1 MARRHS
7 AIVLVPLFA
16 ILAIATLLGALAI
29 FYSTDGSA
37 ALRGGL
43 AVGFCTVVALAF
55 RMLPLR
61 RAILCFLICSVL
73 LLIWYAGIAASN
85 DRAWEPDVAV
95 LPAATVDGDR
105 VAITHIRDFEYRS
118 ETAFTPRYY
127 DAVYELS
134 ALRSVDM
141 VVSHWSSEAIAHVF
155 LTFGFADGRYLA
167 ISIETRRARGRPYST
182 LAGFFKHYELIYV
195 VGDER
200 DLIGLRTDIRRETV
214 YLYRLQMSDQARR
227 ALFLSYIDQISALQK
242 RPQFYN
248 TLTDNCTTG
257 ILRNANAVS
266 HQIDYSW
273 KVLASGYADSYAYD
287 IGRLDQSMPFAELKR
302 RSRISRSASDRPDPD
317 FSEQIRQGLVVAQ

>member
-1 MARRHS
+1 MFC
-7 AIVLVPLFA
+7 V
-16 ILAIATLLGALAI
+16 
-29 FYSTDGSA
+29 
-37 ALRGGL
+37 
-43 AVGFCTVVALAF
+43 AVILAF
-55 RMLPLR
+55 RMLSLQ
-61 RAILCFLICSVL
+61 RATVFFLICSAVL
-73 LLIWYAGIAASN
+73 LTWYVRIAPSN
-85 DRAWEPDVAV
+85 ERAWEPDVAV
-95 LPAATVDGDR
+95 LPAATIDGDR
-105 VAITHIRDFEYRS
+105 VAIAHIRDFEYRS

-127 DAVYELS
+127 DATYELS

-200 DLIGLRTDIRRETV
+200 DLIGLRTDIRREAV
-214 YLYRLQMSDQARR
+214 YLYRLQMSDEARR
-227 ALFLSYIDQISALQK
+227 ALFLSYVQQISALQE

-257 ILRNANAVS
+257 ILRNANAGS

-287 IGRLDQSMPFAELKR
+287 IGRLDQDMPFAELKH
-302 RSRISRSASDRPDPD
+302 RSRISRTARTAQAPGFPNRYAKGWLWASEADQGVAADRV
-317 FSEQIRQGLVVAQ
+317 G